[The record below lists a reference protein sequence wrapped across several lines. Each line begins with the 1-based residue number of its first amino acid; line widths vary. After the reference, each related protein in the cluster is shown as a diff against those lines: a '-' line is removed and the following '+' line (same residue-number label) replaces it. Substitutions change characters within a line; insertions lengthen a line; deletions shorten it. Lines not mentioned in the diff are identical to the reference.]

1 MFLLTVMYVEWHQ
14 YYKRC
19 VINSEGLGRIIPPC
33 LKRSR
38 ITIIVSY
45 CITTEV
51 LLVTKFL
58 GHFMQIAELVFCCRA
73 EAGLESLWSIS
84 IPLQSTGK
92 YGETRILK
100 PWITFCFIDS
110 RQSFS
115 KEAEDIPNLDFSEL
129 LSRGLLSKIFIFPS
143 LMFLPDLL
151 HVAIFSY
158 TAIYLLSRRP
168 SNAVILR
175 SISWLTM
182 LSTWFFSSEVIVS
195 AFISKRQ

>member
-1 MFLLTVMYVEWHQ
+1 MASVLQKMRNKFRGIGANYSTMFKEKPHNYNSLLL
-14 YYKRC
+14 YYNWSLASYK
-19 VINSEGLGRIIPPC
+19 
-33 LKRSR
+33 
-38 ITIIVSY
+38 VSWSFY
-45 CITTEV
+45 
-51 LLVTKFL
+51 
-58 GHFMQIAELVFCCRA
+58 AELVFCCRA
-73 EAGLESLWSIS
+73 EAGLESLWPIS

-92 YGETRILK
+92 YGETCILK
-100 PWITFCFIDS
+100 PWINFCFIDS

-115 KEAEDIPNLDFSEL
+115 KEAEDIPNLDFTEL
-129 LSRGLLSKIFIFPS
+129 LSRGLPSKIFIFPS

-168 SNAVILR
+168 SNTVILR

-182 LSTWFFSSEVIVS
+182 LSTWLFSSEVIVS